1 MATKSRYAR
10 PNKYS
15 NQSNNGEWLKII
27 FSVIVIVCVLGGVVY
42 YMYTKP
48 KSADKTTLCPA
59 EGPRGHV
66 VVLVDNTDPY
76 SFIQQQAF
84 IQALD
89 SLSDDVVPEGYLLS
103 VFSLGEDFQ
112 KNAEPVF
119 EKCNPGT
126 SDGKSELTTTLKR
139 IDKRFNTSFKEPI
152 TSLEKVLI
160 AEAPAK
166 YSPIFE
172 MIQLAS
178 IKGFRTRN
186 VEGPRT
192 LIIFSDMLPNTKEF
206 SMFKG
211 VPDYKS
217 FTSTVYGEHSKTDLS
232 GVKVEIHYLMKYPRL
247 QTMKLLNFWE
257 QYFEDTGARLTRV
270 RTMEG

>member
-1 MATKSRYAR
+1 MATKSNYAR
-10 PNKYS
+10 KNKYAK
-15 NQSNNGEWLKII
+15 QSDHGEMFKII
-27 FSVIVIVCVLGGVVY
+27 FSLIVIVCVLVGVSYYVY
-42 YMYTKP
+42 NKP

-59 EGPRGHV
+59 EGPLGHV

-76 SFIQQQAF
+76 SFIQRQAF

-89 SLSDDVVPEGYLLS
+89 SLNHDVVPEGYLLS

-119 EKCNPGT
+119 EKCNPGN
-126 SDGKSELTTTLKR
+126 SEGKSELTANLKK
-139 IDKRFNTSFKEPI
+139 IDKRFNTAFKQPI
-152 TSLEKVLI
+152 NNLEKVLI
-160 AEAPAK
+160 AEVPAK

-178 IKGFRTRN
+178 IKGFKARN
-186 VEGPRT
+186 VEGPRR
-192 LIIFSDMLPNTKEF
+192 LIIFSDMLPNTQEF

-217 FTSTVYGEHSKTDLS
+217 FSSTAYGERSKTNLS

-247 QTMKLLNFWE
+247 QTMKLNNFWE
-257 QYFEDTGARLTRV
+257 KYFEDTGARLTQV
-270 RTMEG
+270 GTIEG